1 MVAGCSVGGPSVP
14 PGMVLPGNN
23 MGNTVLPGT
32 SESDDGSN
40 SPDNG
45 SRRNS
50 LDEQIYFYMPSLG
63 TSGNAGD
70 GSWNPIMIPA
80 SELHE
85 NAVQYLDLDLPPT
98 DSSLIEVPGGGGVLS
113 DRWLTWLSK

>member
-1 MVAGCSVGGPSVP
+1 MSI
-14 PGMVLPGNN
+14 PGTDL
-23 MGNTVLPGT
+23 GNTWEGAST
-32 SESDDGSN
+32 GGGSEGSLH
-40 SPDNG
+40 G
-45 SRRNS
+45 SS
-50 LDEQIYFYMPSLG
+50 EEQIYFYMPSLNTASHLATPG
-63 TSGNAGD
+63 GRWD
-70 GSWNPIMIPA
+70 PIMIPA